1 MFKRYIILLLAATCI
16 AQNTQAQEWD
26 WATSMHYSFGIPTAD
41 LKDFT
46 DNTSARGI
54 IFEARNFRNDQFSI
68 GFSLGWQVFKDR
80 LEDTFSEEGRD
91 VTGTQVRYV
100 NTLPIMVTGHYYLGD
115 PGGVR
120 PYLGAG
126 VGTVHSLQRV
136 DVGLFS
142 IQNNN
147 WHFGFYPEVGVYIPV
162 SFDMGINLAAKYNYA
177 LGTSESID
185 YSYLALSVGFTLLN
199 Y

>member
-1 MFKRYIILLLAATCI
+1 MFKRYIILLLAVTCI
-16 AQNTQAQEWD
+16 AQNAQAQEWD
-26 WATSMHYSFGIPTAD
+26 WATSVHYSFGLPTGD

-46 DNTSARGI
+46 DNTSFRGI
-54 IFEARNFRNDQFSI
+54 VFDAKKFQSEQFSI

-80 LEDTFSEEGRD
+80 LEGTFSEEGRD

-100 NTLPIMVTGHYYLGD
+100 NTLPIMLTGHYHLGE
-115 PGGVR
+115 PGGAR

-126 VGTVHSLQRV
+126 IGTVHSLQRV
-136 DVGLFS
+136 DVGLFTV
-142 IQNNN
+142 QNNN

-177 LGTSESID
+177 IATSDSFD
-185 YSYLALSVGFTLLN
+185 YSYLSLNIGFTWLN
-199 Y
+199 

>member
-16 AQNTQAQEWD
+16 AQNAQAQEWD
-26 WATSMHYSFGIPTAD
+26 WATSVHYSFGLPTGD

-54 IFEARNFRNDQFSI
+54 IFEARNFRSDQFSI

-80 LEDTFSEEGRD
+80 LEGTFSEEGRD

-185 YSYLALSVGFTLLN
+185 YSYLALSVGFTWLN
-199 Y
+199 